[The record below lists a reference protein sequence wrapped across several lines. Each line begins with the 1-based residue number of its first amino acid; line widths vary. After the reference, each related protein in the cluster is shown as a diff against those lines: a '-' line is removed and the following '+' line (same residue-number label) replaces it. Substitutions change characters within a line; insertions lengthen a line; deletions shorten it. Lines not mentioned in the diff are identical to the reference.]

1 MKYTPSSYKKLVVDL
16 KQANNTIKQLREAN
30 EFKRIQIERS
40 KKDFMIVA
48 TIISCALICSIAVTL
63 ILS

>member
-1 MKYTPSSYKKLVVDL
+1 MKCTPSSYKKLVSDL

-30 EFKRIQIERS
+30 EFKRIQIERN

-48 TIISCALICSIAVTL
+48 TILSCGLIWSVAALLIIS
-63 ILS
+63 